1 MTSWKNSV
9 ILAARVLQDPGSYAS
24 TATVRFTTKADIED
38 ADNAELVFW
47 VISTRVLECFWS
59 QGETFPDRVMVD
71 SVLP

>member
-1 MTSWKNSV
+1 MLKNSV

-38 ADNAELVFW
+38 TDNAELVFW

-59 QGETFPDRVMVD
+59 QGETFPDRVIVD